1 MDAGSGVVVL
11 TVLILFLVVEGG
23 FQLIPGGQLNG
34 LGPGALP
41 ILTGKIGDSIR
52 FLQPV
57 VDVRIRKAGGN
68 GFTSVEGLGISTGIR
83 FRLVPGI
90 GQGGAAVHV
99 RSLGGQDVIHRVMGA
114 AAYSEIIIPRF
125 HDIGAITLRIKRRQP
140 LHGYLDCH
148 GFRSAGCQFSGL
160 FKTHQLYGGFFNQV
174 LFIVFCVGG
183 LAVYLYHFFASYS
196 ASVGYLHL
204 NSGGVCG
211 VIEGNTLQFLS
222 KRGIAQAISKGVQH
236 ILFPGPAAEGGVALI
251 QYTVLVA
258 GLIILVVLV
267 NAFGIHH
274 VGLRLGGHDFGGVGI
289 AVVAVILHRGGGV
302 RIHSHRFHRAAGR
315 RGFARDHIRQAV
327 SAAVASVAQ
336 VQDCADFRI
345 SLQRSHFGIKVTAE
359 QNHDLARRRFRLGDQ
374 GKLLG
379 SQSQAA
385 LRHVSALSGGTS
397 DDH

>member
-1 MDAGSGVVVL
+1 M
-11 TVLILFLVVEGG
+11 
-23 FQLIPGGQLNG
+23 
-34 LGPGALP
+34 
-41 ILTGKIGDSIR
+41 
-52 FLQPV
+52 
-57 VDVRIRKAGGN
+57 
-68 GFTSVEGLGISTGIR
+68 
-83 FRLVPGI
+83 
-90 GQGGAAVHV
+90 
-99 RSLGGQDVIHRVMGA
+99 
-114 AAYSEIIIPRF
+114 
-125 HDIGAITLRIKRRQP
+125 
-140 LHGYLDCH
+140 
-148 GFRSAGCQFSGL
+148 
-160 FKTHQLYGGFFNQV
+160 
-174 LFIVFCVGG
+174 
-183 LAVYLYHFFASYS
+183 AVYLYHFFASYS
-196 ASVGYLHL
+196 ASVGHLHL

-258 GLIILVVLV
+258 GLIIFVVLV

-274 VGLRLGGHDFGGVGI
+274 IGLRLGGHDFGGVGI

-302 RIHSHRFHRAAGR
+302 GIHSHRFHRAARR
-315 RGFARDHIRQAV
+315 RGFACDHIRQAV

-385 LRHVSALSGGTS
+385 LWHVSALSGGTS
-397 DDH
+397 DDHKRGIRLCTFGDNVQAVKCKRLLDGRGVGQVRGVHAATAMGQGLHEAAASQHQHSTVLHGQRIVFIFQQDRTLPADLPNQRRFGLILFLQGIVGGFEILGIFFLRPVGLHDAAGFDAQGGIDQRGICARHAAACHSKRREQDEHNRQGTP